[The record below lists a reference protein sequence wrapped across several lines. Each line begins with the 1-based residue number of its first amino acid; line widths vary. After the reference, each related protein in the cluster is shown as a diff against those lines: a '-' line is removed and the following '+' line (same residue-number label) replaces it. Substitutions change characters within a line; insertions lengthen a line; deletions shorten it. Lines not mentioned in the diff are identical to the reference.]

1 MTATPTPITIE
12 RGETFYRNSSRPW
25 RTDYSCVGPDG
36 TVFKGHTH
44 KAALL
49 SLLRQRYG
57 KIEITIIDGPTWR
70 TRP

>member
-1 MTATPTPITIE
+1 MTGEATRITVE
-12 RGETFYRNSSRPW
+12 RGETFYRGRNYPW

-36 TVFKGHTH
+36 TVFKGHTV

-57 KIEITIIDGPTWR
+57 KVEIVITDGPTWR
-70 TRP
+70 KRP